1 MFDRR
6 RWRTLLIAGLA
17 LAAIVLLAA
26 GLSGFEL
33 RPGRLFAFPSASAL
47 APDANAPLSDGLL
60 FAIWRALVIVP
71 LALSP
76 IAILVLIMSPR
87 FRRQVLRILMILALV
102 YVIAYVVLMSRQRA
116 APGDGPLPD
125 QPAPTQTAE
134 AEILGEFEARLPDW
148 LVFAISLG
156 LLALPIAAVWLMWR
170 RAHPSAGPLE
180 QVAQEARQAID
191 ELRGGADVKDVVMR
205 CYLDMSQA
213 VSAQRGIR
221 RQAAMTPR
229 EFEWRLESVGLP
241 AEPVRRLTR
250 LFEGV
255 RYGAKTAGEREQ
267 SEAIACL
274 MAIVQASGL
283 AA

>member
-1 MFDRR
+1 MFDRT
-6 RWRTLLIAGLA
+6 RWPTLLTAGLA

-26 GLSGFEL
+26 GLAGFEL
-33 RPGRLFAFPSASAL
+33 RPGRLFVFPGASAL
-47 APDANAPLSDGLL
+47 TPDANAPLGDGLL

-76 IAILVLIMSPR
+76 IAILVLIVSPR

-102 YVIAYVVLMSRQRA
+102 YVMGYILLMGRQRA
-116 APGDGPLPD
+116 APGDGLLPD

-134 AEILGEFEARLPDW
+134 AEIIGEFEARLPDW

-170 RAHPSAGPLE
+170 RARPPAGPLE
-180 QVAQEARQAID
+180 QVAQEARQAIED
-191 ELRGGADVKDVVMR
+191 LRAGGDVKDVVMR
-205 CYLDMSQA
+205 CYLEMSQV
-213 VSAQRGIR
+213 VSVQRGIR

-274 MAIVQASGL
+274 TAIIRASGL